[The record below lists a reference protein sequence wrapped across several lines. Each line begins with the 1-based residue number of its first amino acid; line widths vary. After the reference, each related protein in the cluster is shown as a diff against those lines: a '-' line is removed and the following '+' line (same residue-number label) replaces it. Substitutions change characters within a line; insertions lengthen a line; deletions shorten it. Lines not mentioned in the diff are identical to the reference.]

1 MAKFTDYFK
10 IVSPK
15 PNAVLQQDSQMLGD
29 QGSYGN
35 YTWYQRLIQ
44 GSASRLA
51 RYREYDFMDNDVEIT
66 RALDTVAEEMTGNNT
81 TSDDPLEL
89 DILVEKDVE
98 VNNIAVMT
106 LKTALEYWCEIHDW
120 RNRLF
125 PAARIMI
132 KYGDAFFLKNS
143 TTKKWE
149 FINPRNVI
157 AALVDEEDVTK
168 VLAWQIKRDINKPK
182 EMPYQPITGQTE
194 TRTEIIPANRI
205 VRFTMN
211 DDMSDMAPFG
221 ESILR
226 SVYRTQKQ
234 KEMLEDAIIIYRIQ
248 RAPERRV
255 FYIDV
260 GKMPPQRVKA
270 YLEQIKNEI
279 RQKKI
284 PSYGGGKDE
293 IDSVYNPQ
301 SMSEDFFFA
310 QRPDG
315 RGSKVETLPG
325 GQGLGELAD
334 LEYFQNKVF
343 RGLRVPLSYM
353 KEGTEGALLT
363 DGKVGTAYIQELR
376 FALYVSRLQGNIER
390 VLDDEFKEY
399 LRYAGFK
406 VDDSLFRIS
415 LPEPTNFGKYKQQ
428 EVDAALLGTY
438 SSADGVQYLAKR
450 FILKRYLQLSDE
462 EIVQNEQMLR
472 EEMGLDP
479 EGDAKDYPVLY
490 RGGGEE
496 GGLMGGGGMMGGGMG
511 GLDMTAGTLG
521 GEEGMMG
528 GEGGMEGGMMGGAE
542 GGIPTTETPPPA
554 GGMT

>member
-1 MAKFTDYFK
+1 MARFTDYFK

-15 PNAVLQQDSQMLGD
+15 PTTALQQDSQMLGD
-29 QGSYGN
+29 MGSYGN

-51 RYREYDFMDNDVEIT
+51 RYREYEFMDQDVEIT
-66 RALDTVAEEMTGNNT
+66 RALDTIAEEMTGNAT
-81 TSDDPLEL
+81 KSDDPLNLE
-89 DILVEKDVE
+89 ILVEKDVE

-106 LKTALEYWCEIHDW
+106 LKTALEYWIGIHDW

-125 PAARIMI
+125 PAVRTMI
-132 KYGDAFFLKNS
+132 KYGDCFFIKNS
-143 TTKKWE
+143 EVKKWE
-149 FINPRNVI
+149 FIHPRNVI

-168 VLAWQIKRDINKPK
+168 VLAWQVKRDVKK
-182 EMPYQPITGQTE
+182 AKDMAYQAQVGTTE
-194 TRTEIIPANRI
+194 TQTEIIPASNVI
-205 VRFTMN
+205 RFTMN

-221 ESILR
+221 ESVLR

-234 KEMLEDAIIIYRIQ
+234 KEMLEDSVIIYRIQ

-260 GKMPPQRVKA
+260 GKMSPLRTTA
-270 YLEQIKNEI
+270 YLEKYKNEL

-284 PSYGGGKDE
+284 PSFGGGKDE

-310 QRPDG
+310 QRADG

-353 KEGTEGALLT
+353 KEGNEGAMFS

-376 FALYVSRLQGNIER
+376 FALYIMRLQGNVER
-390 VLDDEFKEY
+390 VLDDQFKSY
-399 LRYAGFK
+399 LRTAGFR
-406 VDDSLFRIS
+406 VDDSLFKLEI
-415 LPEPTNFGKYKQQ
+415 PEPTNFGTYRQQ

-438 SSADGVQYLAKR
+438 ASADGIQYLAKR
-450 FILKRYLQLSDE
+450 FILKRYLQLSE
-462 EIVQNEQMLR
+462 EDIIENEQMLR
-472 EEMGLDP
+472 EELGLDP
-479 EGDAKDYPVLY
+479 KGDSKDYPVLY

-496 GGLMGGGGMMGGGMG
+496 SGLMGGAGGAMMGGGGGMA
-511 GLDMTAGTLG
+511 GLDMTAGDEMGDEGDLMGG
-521 GEEGMMG
+521 GEAGLG
-528 GEGGMEGGMMGGAE
+528 APQPGENAGA
-542 GGIPTTETPPPA
+542 PA
-554 GGMT
+554 